1 MTPPPLVMHS
11 RRASPACLS
20 PSPLSQDIP
29 ACEEH
34 ADVQIPQVMREFI
47 TRGAMGDPGMA
58 TRSEPGAGEK
68 LEAGQGGSGC
78 RQRDAHTRR
87 QAGMGPSA
95 PQAGGPAGISPLL
108 LGTTLQTMNQVTS
121 ALSPSVFRVQLR
133 GDFQKRH
140 WQVNL
145 VYGYPAHHDC
155 WWSLELCPLLPSSLT
170 SKELLYQVGLM
181 TQFVPKLGSVV

>member
-1 MTPPPLVMHS
+1 MCLSAVGLNGLLAAGSHGLELVLLYSVSDPSPRKKKITKLRLRPVLPLTPPCLVMHG

-29 ACEEH
+29 AREEH
-34 ADVQIPQVMREFI
+34 AYVQIPQVMREFI

-87 QAGMGPSA
+87 RQARGPVRHR
-95 PQAGGPAGISPLL
+95 QVGQQGSPLC
-108 LGTTLQTMNQVTS
+108 
-121 ALSPSVFRVQLR
+121 F
-133 GDFQKRH
+133 
-140 WQVNL
+140 
-145 VYGYPAHHDC
+145 
-155 WWSLELCPLLPSSLT
+155 
-170 SKELLYQVGLM
+170 
-181 TQFVPKLGSVV
+181 